1 MGQAGLVKGITTLIG
16 GRQQRK
22 FGKEEARLGEQQ
34 YKKQV
39 EEM

>member
-22 FGKEEARLGEQQ
+22 FGKT
-34 YKKQV
+34 KKQRIRRC
-39 EEM
+39 